1 MFCRTFMQFATG
13 FVFSYKTFS
22 YKLEFDISPTK
33 WPNWMHYAVF
43 GAEEKFLDRWYIKKQ
58 FLSILKE
65 FYCLQSVLKYII
77 TFGNTHEMH

>member
-1 MFCRTFMQFATG
+1 MQFATG

-43 GAEEKFLDRWYIKKQ
+43 GAEEKNLDSWYINKQ
-58 FLSILKE
+58 FLSIFKE

-77 TFGNTHEMH
+77 TIGNTDEMQ